1 MGTANLT
8 YHSTANTQSY
18 LPNQAEHLP
27 LISNEF
33 IKNHPQKDAEHSPVW
48 GLEGKSKEK

>member
-8 YHSTANTQSY
+8 YHSTTNTQSY

-27 LISNEF
+27 LVFNEF
-33 IKNHPQKDAEHSPVW
+33 IENRPQKDAEHSPVW